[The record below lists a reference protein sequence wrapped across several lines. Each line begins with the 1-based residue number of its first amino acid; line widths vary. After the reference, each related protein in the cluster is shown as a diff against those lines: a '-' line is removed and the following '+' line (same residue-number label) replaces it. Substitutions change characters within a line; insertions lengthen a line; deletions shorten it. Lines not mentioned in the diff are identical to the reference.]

1 MFLKLLFS
9 QIYTPGKEMLE
20 IDTEVGVIA
29 VDGEGGVVGV
39 EEIEE
44 TGEEAVIAT
53 VVVVVGVLTD
63 EEMREGGEGYLKTFH
78 QGLLLS
84 LSPAK
89 HGFYYHSNLI

>member
-1 MFLKLLFS
+1 MFLKLLLS

-39 EEIEE
+39 EEIAE
-44 TGEEAVIAT
+44 TDEEAVIAT

>member
-1 MFLKLLFS
+1 MFLKLLLS
-9 QIYTPGKEMLE
+9 QIYTPGKELLE

-39 EEIEE
+39 EEIAE
-44 TGEEAVIAT
+44 TDEEAVIAT
-53 VVVVVGVLTD
+53 VVVVVGVLTN

>member
-1 MFLKLLFS
+1 MFLKLLLS
-9 QIYTPGKEMLE
+9 KIYTPGKEMLE

-39 EEIEE
+39 EEIAE
-44 TGEEAVIAT
+44 TDEEAVIAT

-63 EEMREGGEGYLKTFH
+63 KEMREGGEGYLKTFH

>member
-39 EEIEE
+39 EEIAE
-44 TGEEAVIAT
+44 TDEEAVIAT